1 MKKNIF
7 LFWVLL
13 STLVGGVS
21 CRSEELPANPTIV
34 SPVSSLVLSVEGMD
48 YVAVPRLKEDKTLD
62 NVLTLEVRKASTKA
76 VVKSIV
82 LADASAEA
90 NVAVGDEVTFT
101 GNRWELVLKRGME
114 TGSYFV
120 EMVYNEPPFMYFVKT
135 GDYGPEGER
144 YYVNPDKS
152 QKIASINYDTK
163 FEGYID
169 LTGTNWDNIGLVAS
183 DLSSY
188 YDFSGGADGSSCSF
202 EMVKKE
208 SAGGNVFACDG
219 PWGNWTSNNGTPEIT
234 SPGVWK
240 INFDAATQVMTLL
253 HTQWAVTGSAI
264 SSLKAMTYSSE
275 TRLWSLDTDLS
286 PGTLKFTTIAVGY
299 GDPIIVYVPLIA
311 VNCAIM
317 GASLFMQQRITL
329 GESDPKFIG
338 GIADAVSYAL
348 GSGIGWLLAIVGLA
362 AIREKMAYSDVPA
375 PLKGLGITFITVG
388 LMAMAF
394 MCFSGLNI

>member
-21 CRSEELPANPTIV
+21 CSSEELPANPTIV

-169 LTGTNWDNIGLVAS
+169 LTGTNRSCCFGFVFLLRLLRWSRRLKLLVR
-183 DLSSY
+183 DGEERVCRWKCFCLRWPLGKL
-188 YDFSGGADGSSCSF
+188 DF
-202 EMVKKE
+202 
-208 SAGGNVFACDG
+208 
-219 PWGNWTSNNGTPEIT
+219 
-234 SPGVWK
+234 
-240 INFDAATQVMTLL
+240 Q
-253 HTQWAVTGSAI
+253 
-264 SSLKAMTYSSE
+264 
-275 TRLWSLDTDLS
+275 
-286 PGTLKFTTIAVGY
+286 
-299 GDPIIVYVPLIA
+299 
-311 VNCAIM
+311 
-317 GASLFMQQRITL
+317 
-329 GESDPKFIG
+329 
-338 GIADAVSYAL
+338 
-348 GSGIGWLLAIVGLA
+348 
-362 AIREKMAYSDVPA
+362 
-375 PLKGLGITFITVG
+375 
-388 LMAMAF
+388 
-394 MCFSGLNI
+394 

>member
-21 CRSEELPANPTIV
+21 CSSEELPANPTIV

-219 PWGNWTSNNGTPEIT
+219 P
-234 SPGVWK
+234 
-240 INFDAATQVMTLL
+240 
-253 HTQWAVTGSAI
+253 
-264 SSLKAMTYSSE
+264 
-275 TRLWSLDTDLS
+275 
-286 PGTLKFTTIAVGY
+286 
-299 GDPIIVYVPLIA
+299 
-311 VNCAIM
+311 
-317 GASLFMQQRITL
+317 
-329 GESDPKFIG
+329 
-338 GIADAVSYAL
+338 
-348 GSGIGWLLAIVGLA
+348 
-362 AIREKMAYSDVPA
+362 
-375 PLKGLGITFITVG
+375 
-388 LMAMAF
+388 
-394 MCFSGLNI
+394 